1 MLPSRKILHALLVI
15 GLAMCYC
22 FIADRTHTFNKIQK
36 QFSSSEFRSFSLI
49 TLTLGVLSIRRITG
63 GTPTSKGAMIE
74 HRSDQPF
81 LSREQTDEWKGW
93 MQFMILIYHYT
104 GASTVLW
111 IYEFIRLQVA
121 AYLFMSGFGHTV
133 YFYTKEDYSFRRFAS
148 VLVRLN
154 LLSCLL
160 PYVVRTDYL
169 FYYFA
174 PLVTFWFIVVYLTM
188 WLGSSRNG
196 SLIFLLSKIVV
207 SATVTSALT
216 KVPGILELVFTV
228 LSTLCRIEWNVVEWR
243 FRVSL
248 DMYAV
253 YVGMLAGIV
262 YVRVKDAFQGNTDYR
277 AFTSIRKYFRTLHV
291 ISVLLS
297 IGIIP
302 TYWAVTRQFPDKFS
316 YNAWQPYISP
326 FPILAYIIL
335 RNSNRPFR
343 NFHSSLFAW
352 LGRCSLET
360 FTLQFHIWLAGDTKG
375 LLSIGLLRHSAD
387 GGRRADFIPLTM
399 VFLWVSW
406 QVAAATGTLTS
417 WIIDPKAGRKEVEIE
432 DRGSHGSLE
441 LPRTKSFETLSS
453 PMRKDGRRGFRGY
466 VRAPLRVV
474 RNDLRARIVLIL
486 GVMWVCNWVW
496 S

>member
-22 FIADRTHTFNKIQK
+22 FFADRTRMFNKLQK
-36 QFSSSEFRSFSLI
+36 HFSLNEFKACSWI
-49 TLTLGVLSIRRITG
+49 TLALGILSIRRNTG
-63 GTPTSKGAMIE
+63 GPAPKDATEGL
-74 HRSDQPF
+74 RSDQPF

-104 GASTVLW
+104 GASKVLW

-133 YFYTKEDYSFRRFAS
+133 YFYTKDDYSFRRFAS

-160 PYVVRTDYL
+160 PYVMRTDYL

-174 PLVTFWFIVVYLTM
+174 PLVTFWFIVIYGTM
-188 WLGSSRNG
+188 RLGSSRNG
-196 SLIFLLSKIVV
+196 SLIFLMGKIAV
-207 SATVTSALT
+207 SAVLITALT
-216 KVPGILELVFTV
+216 RVPRILESVFSI
-228 LSTLCRIEWNVVEWR
+228 LKSLCRIEWNVVEWR

-248 DMYAV
+248 DMYIV
-253 YVGMLAGIV
+253 YVGMLAGV
-262 YVRVKDAFQGNTDYR
+262 AYVRLKNAFRGNTDYR
-277 AFTSIRKYFRTLHV
+277 AFVPIRQYFRTFH
-291 ISVLLS
+291 IIAVLLS
-297 IGIIP
+297 IGTIP
-302 TYWAVTRQFPDKFS
+302 IYWAVTRRFPDKFS
-316 YNAWQPYISP
+316 YNAWQPYVSP

-335 RNSNRPFR
+335 RNSNRHFR
-343 NFHSSLFAW
+343 NFNSSIFAW

-360 FTLQFHIWLAGDTKG
+360 FTLQFHIWLAADTKG
-375 LLSIGLLRHSAD
+375 LLSIGILKSNVD
-387 GGRRADFIPLTM
+387 GGRRVDFVLLTM

-406 QVAAATGTLTS
+406 HVAAATGTLTS

-432 DRGSHGSLE
+432 DRGSQVSLE
-441 LPRTKSFETLSS
+441 LPRTKSHEMLHS
-453 PMRKDGRRGFRGY
+453 PMRKEMRKGVRRY
-466 VRAPLRVV
+466 IRAPLKMI
-474 RNDLRARIVLIL
+474 RNDLRARLLLML

-496 S
+496 V

>member
-1 MLPSRKILHALLVI
+1 
-15 GLAMCYC
+15 
-22 FIADRTHTFNKIQK
+22 
-36 QFSSSEFRSFSLI
+36 
-49 TLTLGVLSIRRITG
+49 
-63 GTPTSKGAMIE
+63 MIE

-104 GASTVLW
+104 GASKVLW

-133 YFYTKEDYSFRRFAS
+133 YFYTKDDYSFRRFAS

-160 PYVVRTDYL
+160 PYVMRTDYL

-174 PLVTFWFIVVYLTM
+174 PLVTFWFVVVYLTM
-188 WLGSSRNG
+188 RLGSSRNG

-207 SATVTSALT
+207 SAVVTAAIT
-216 KVPGILELVFTV
+216 QVQGILELIFTV
-228 LSTLCRIEWNVVEWR
+228 LNTLCRIEWNVVEWR

-262 YVRVKDAFQGNTDYR
+262 YVRVKDAFRGNTDYR
-277 AFTSIRKYFRTLHV
+277 AFTSIRRYFRALHV

-302 TYWAVTRQFPDKFS
+302 MYWAVTRQFPNKFS
-316 YNAWQPYISP
+316 YNAWQPYIAP

-343 NFHSSLFAW
+343 NFHSSIFAW

-360 FTLQFHIWLAGDTKG
+360 FTLQFHVWLAGDTKG
-375 LLSIGLLRHSAD
+375 LLSTGILKRSAD
-387 GGRRADFIPLTM
+387 GGRRVDFILLTM

-432 DRGSHGSLE
+432 DRGSHVGLE

-453 PMRKDGRRGFRGY
+453 PMRKDGRRGLRRY

-474 RNDLRARIVLIL
+474 RNDLRARIVLVL

-496 S
+496 V